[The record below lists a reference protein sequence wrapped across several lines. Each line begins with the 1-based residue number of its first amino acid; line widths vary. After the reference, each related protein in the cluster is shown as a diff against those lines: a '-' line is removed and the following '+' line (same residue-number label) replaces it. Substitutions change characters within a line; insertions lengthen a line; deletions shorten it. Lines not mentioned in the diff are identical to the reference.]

1 MMKRTALALV
11 LVLVGGAVFAS
22 GAQEDAAPGYG
33 YGAGPGYAPRGGYNP
48 GYAPGPAVAA
58 EQTELT
64 GTFDEVNGFPV
75 IRANGKTYAVGVPGY
90 RWMDV
95 DLEPGDQ
102 VTVTGFLFEE
112 AEDINGHL
120 RVTTATINGTEYDLG
135 APRGWDR
142 GGWHQD
148 GWHRGG
154 FGRGRGHGM
163 MHPGY
168 GPQGPMGRGW

>member
-1 MMKRTALALV
+1 MNRTTLALV
-11 LVLVGGAVFAS
+11 LVLVGGAAFAS
-22 GAQEDAAPGYG
+22 GAQEDAAPGYT
-33 YGAGPGYAPRGGYNP
+33 P

-102 VTVTGFLFEE
+102 VTVMGFLFEE

-135 APRGWDR
+135 APRGWHR
-142 GGWHQD
+142 GGWDQG

-154 FGRGRGHGM
+154 GPRRGHGM

-168 GPQGPMGRGW
+168 GGRGYGGPGYGTPGYGPQAPMGRGW

>member
-11 LVLVGGAVFAS
+11 LMVVGGAVFAS
-22 GAQEDAAPGYG
+22 GAQEDAA
-33 YGAGPGYAPRGGYNP
+33 P

-120 RVTTATINGTEYDLG
+120 RLTSATIDGTEYDVT
-135 APRGWDR
+135 APRGAWGR
-142 GGWHQD
+142 GGWS
-148 GWHRGG
+148 GG
-154 FGRGRGHGM
+154 GPGRGHGM

-168 GPQGPMGRGW
+168 GGRGYGGPGYGAPGYGPRAPMGRGW